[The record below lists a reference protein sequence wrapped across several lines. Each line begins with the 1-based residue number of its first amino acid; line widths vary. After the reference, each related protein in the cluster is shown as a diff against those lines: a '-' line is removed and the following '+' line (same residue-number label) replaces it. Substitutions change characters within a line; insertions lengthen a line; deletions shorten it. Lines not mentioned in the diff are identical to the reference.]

1 MNTPTWAPTRCK
13 RQTERESE
21 RENLVAPGV
30 GELKVKRK
38 ETAKRE
44 NDNVEKRDRNFR
56 DDERRTREKRRKT
69 RARVGGGGR
78 GYVGKLETVRKG
90 RNAKQMG

>member
-1 MNTPTWAPTRCK
+1 M
-13 RQTERESE
+13 
-21 RENLVAPGV
+21 

-44 NDNVEKRDRNFR
+44 NDDVEKKDRNFR

-69 RARVGGGGR
+69 RARGGGGGR